1 MNTTRHFSQ
10 RMSQRGV
17 SREMVDVVRDYGVLE
32 GDKVVLGQ
40 RDAGRLINELMRKL
54 RVLKKIQDKGGLV
67 VVESGDS
74 LVTTYNLP
82 HARY

>member
-1 MNTTRHFSQ
+1 MNTTHHFSQ

-17 SREMVDVVRDYGVLE
+17 NREMVAVVRDYGVLE
-32 GDKVVLGQ
+32 GDRVVLGQ

-67 VVESGDS
+67 VVESGDC

-82 HARY
+82 RARY